1 MEIVDA
7 AFAQGAG
14 EGCLGETGAAGGRH
28 GADIDQQRDTGRAE
42 LVEELLDRLAF
53 IADCRERALRHR
65 DRA

>member
-1 MEIVDA
+1 MKIVDA

-28 GADIDQQRDTGRAE
+28 GADIDQQRDSGRVE

-53 IADCRERALRHR
+53 IADRRERGLRQRERA
-65 DRA
+65 